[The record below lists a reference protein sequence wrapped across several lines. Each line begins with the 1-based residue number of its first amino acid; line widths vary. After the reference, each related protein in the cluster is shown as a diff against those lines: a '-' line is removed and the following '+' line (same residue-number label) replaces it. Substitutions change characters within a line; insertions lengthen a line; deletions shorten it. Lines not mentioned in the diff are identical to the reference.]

1 MIPKGLWLKSE
12 FRGRDKALSILIA
25 EDVPFQREYLR
36 KTVAELFPEVRSLLE
51 AETGEQT
58 VQIAREA
65 KPNLII
71 MDIQLPG
78 LTGIKAA
85 RVIWSEMP
93 LTRILFWSQYKD
105 EAYLRELGKIVPGET
120 VYGYILKT
128 SADQNLRQALRAILV
143 DEQCWIDREVRGVQ
157 SRAGAR
163 DTALTDVEYETL
175 TDISLGLTDKAIARR
190 RFLSERG
197 VQNRLHELYAKLNVE
212 NDQYQ
217 DERWGFTFNP
227 RSRAI
232 LTALKRGLINSDELF
247 REDEELRNWLKL
259 EAGFKS

>member
-1 MIPKGLWLKSE
+1 M
-12 FRGRDKALSILIA
+12 SIVIA

-36 KTVAELFPEVRSLLE
+36 KTVAELFPEARPLLE

-58 VQIAREA
+58 VQVAREA
-65 KPNLII
+65 KPSLII

-105 EAYLRELGKIVPGET
+105 EAYLRELGKIVPADT

-128 SADQNLRQALRAILV
+128 SPDQNLRQALRAILV

-157 SRAGAR
+157 SRAGGR
-163 DTALTDVEYETL
+163 DTALTDVGYETL
-175 TDISLGLTDKAIARR
+175 IDISLGLTDKVIARR

-232 LTALKRGLINSDELF
+232 LTALKRGLINSDELS
-247 REDEELRNWLKL
+247 REDEELKNWLKL
-259 EAGFKS
+259 EAGMKG